1 MLIERF
7 DVENNCVLA
16 EVDCYGNKG
25 IRSLKFSRR
34 KKDFSRY
41 EISFTDDVSKGVI
54 RNKQFVL
61 HRTNIT
67 PPSPER
73 CEICQTSMYKY
84 QKLRCLSAMP
94 HFCFRNYDMSSFLS
108 SFHVLFL
115 FIFKVSVACCTLKS
129 YLIIL

>member
-34 KKDFSRY
+34 KKDFSRN
-41 EISFTDDVSKGVI
+41 EISFTDVSKGVI
-54 RNKQFVL
+54 TNKQFVL

-67 PPSPER
+67 PPCPER

-84 QKLRCLSAMP
+84 QKLRWSAMP
-94 HFCFRNYDMSSFLS
+94 QFF
-108 SFHVLFL
+108 
-115 FIFKVSVACCTLKS
+115 
-129 YLIIL
+129 

>member
-34 KKDFSRY
+34 KKNFSRY

-67 PPSPER
+67 PPCPER

-94 HFCFRNYDMSSFLS
+94 QFF
-108 SFHVLFL
+108 
-115 FIFKVSVACCTLKS
+115 
-129 YLIIL
+129 